1 MNNSNK
7 TAVVTGISSGIGLA
21 LTKKLLDENYN
32 VIGTTRSGKLEDFSH
47 PNLKIIALEATSG
60 ESREKAI
67 SEILSITPKIDLLV
81 NNAGIAPDAF
91 SNDPDYK
98 TFTETLN
105 TNVTS
110 VVFFTEPLLE
120 HIKDGGK
127 IAFISSS
134 MGLLK
139 NAAPNGTGYRLSKNA
154 INMYAA
160 MLATRVVEKQIV
172 VTPIH
177 PGWVQTKLGG
187 NAAPFTTTDSADGI
201 YNAIVQNTES
211 GKFWDITIPGLD

>member
-1 MNNSNK
+1 MNKLYK

-21 LTKKLLDENYN
+21 LTKKLLNENYN

-47 PNLKIIALEATSG
+47 PNLKIISLEATSQK
-60 ESREKAI
+60 SRDNAI
-67 SEILSITPKIDLLV
+67 SEILAITTDVDLLV

-91 SNDPDYK
+91 SNQPDFDS
-98 TFTETLN
+98 FTETIN

-110 VVFFTEPLLE
+110 VIFFTESLLKN
-120 HIKDGGK
+120 IKTSGK

-139 NAAPNGTGYRLSKNA
+139 NAAPNGTAYRISKNA

-160 MLATRVVEKQIV
+160 MLATRVVEKQII

-187 NAAPFTTTDSADGI
+187 NQAPFTTKDSADGI
-201 YNAIVQNTES
+201 YNAILLNTES
-211 GKFWDITIPGLD
+211 GKFWDITIPGID